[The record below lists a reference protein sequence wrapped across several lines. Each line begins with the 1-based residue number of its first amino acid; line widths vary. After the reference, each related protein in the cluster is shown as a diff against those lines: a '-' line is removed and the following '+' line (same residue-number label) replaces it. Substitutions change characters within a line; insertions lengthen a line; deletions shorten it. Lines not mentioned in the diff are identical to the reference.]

1 MNDTTLKE
9 KITEIENKIN
19 NSHDQLERALLSD
32 ELTKLRN
39 QMKASNKSAKK
50 GVSVK
55 TIIDAP
61 IIADR
66 KEVNDGIGGIR
77 PNRDNSFSLRI
88 N

>member
-1 MNDTTLKE
+1 MFMNDITLKE

-19 NSHDQLERALLSD
+19 NSYDQLERALLSD
-32 ELTKLRN
+32 ELTKLRS
-39 QMKASNKSAKK
+39 QMNKKSAKK

-66 KEVNDGIGGIR
+66 KEVRDGVGGIR